1 MIILPCPLCGSTI
14 TSRKITTCRQTSNS
28 TVECVDTEY
37 VVCEICGCT
46 APKQAWQNKEK
57 GLTMTREE
65 LIEELNKIDGIEVEN
80 HEHIN
85 TIEIYTEKI
94 IIKYDFSDDLRIGR
108 ISGCVSVY
116 IENRTPEQVLS
127 VVKALVG

>member
-1 MIILPCPLCGSTI
+1 
-14 TSRKITTCRQTSNS
+14 
-28 TVECVDTEY
+28 
-37 VVCEICGCT
+37 
-46 APKQAWQNKEK
+46 
-57 GLTMTREE
+57 MTREE

-80 HEHIN
+80 YEHIN

-127 VVKALVG
+127 VVKALVE